1 MKPGTGPI
9 PCSLLGDR
17 DSSVGKKK
25 PCKSKNHEDCS
36 PKEKEH
42 PRTVPQEGDDGGTA
56 HTNILNESWTTAQA
70 AKAMMIDEHSKQHHE
85 RT

>member
-1 MKPGTGPI
+1 MKIVVPKRKSTRGPY
-9 PCSLLGDR
+9 R
-17 DSSVGKKK
+17 R
-25 PCKSKNHEDCS
+25 
-36 PKEKEH
+36 KEMMEA
-42 PRTVPQEGDDGGTA
+42 GTA

>member
-1 MKPGTGPI
+1 MM
-9 PCSLLGDR
+9 
-17 DSSVGKKK
+17 
-25 PCKSKNHEDCS
+25 EA
-36 PKEKEH
+36 
-42 PRTVPQEGDDGGTA
+42 GTA

>member
-1 MKPGTGPI
+1 VQLIRRSRFK
-9 PCSLLGDR
+9 R
-17 DSSVGKKK
+17 GKKYHARARTMK
-25 PCKSKNHEDCS
+25 IVV
-36 PKEKEH
+36 PKRKTTGKVERQSADRRKEMM
-42 PRTVPQEGDDGGTA
+42 EAGTA